1 MKSPEGN
8 ELLDYSSY
16 SATGARA
23 RLVCECTRLTV
34 RCVMGSGISV
44 SPCICLSHGSVV

>member
-8 ELLDYSSY
+8 ESLDYSSY

-23 RLVCECTRLTV
+23 RV
-34 RCVMGSGISV
+34 RVRQIDCAMCDGISV